1 MVVFNIKTDYEK
13 EKRVNDLQR
22 ATFLYKTM
30 QELTVDLMV
39 CKLLKDFYEE
49 ALPPLEEWKKYLE
62 DFKKEIDSLYE
73 RVSKKQV

>member
-1 MVVFNIKTDYEK
+1 MNSYEE

-39 CKLLKDFYEE
+39 CKMLKDFHEE

-62 DFKKEIDSLYE
+62 DFKKEIDNLYE
-73 RVSKKQV
+73 RVSKGKN